1 MAAAY
6 ASQPQSRMDTL
17 RAIQSWV
24 KENPNRKRSVLPIE
38 IRILSD
44 TQEGEEAPATLPGGW
59 VPTPLE
65 PPGPVSLWLWKTNP
79 EYRAAGA
86 PVRRTI
92 LRDSLL
98 TLGTRVDAELRGAKW
113 SRKKVQEQLAAQQT
127 AAVSPPMDTPELD
140 RGLAAL
146 IGVQIVQVDE
156 ANKKVRFVPPD
167 LRTWSAEFPVWGSTT
182 GARAVLHRQGEES
195 VGTDLALWLGQRES
209 EGWRVAWP
217 EADGTLEEL
226 KGKLTQRGIG
236 VGGTARLE
244 KPKKADY
251 AAAVGRAE
259 AISHLSSVFGARS
272 R

>member
-1 MAAAY
+1 MGRPGGEA
-6 ASQPQSRMDTL
+6 RMEMLQT
-17 RAIQSWV
+17 IQTWV

-98 TLGTRVDAELRGAKW
+98 ELGTRVDAELRGAKW

-127 AAVSPPMDTPELD
+127 SAVSPPMDTPELD
-140 RGLAAL
+140 KGLAAL

-156 ANKKVRFVPPD
+156 ANKKVRFVPSDP
-167 LRTWSAEFPVWGSTT
+167 RTWSAEFPVWGSTA
-182 GARAVLHRQGEES
+182 GARAVVHRQGEES
-195 VGTDLALWLGQRES
+195 VGKDLARWLGDREG
-209 EGWRVAWP
+209 EGWKIAWP
-217 EADGTLEEL
+217 EAEGTVEEL
-226 KGKLTQRGIG
+226 KSKLAQRGIG
-236 VGGTARLE
+236 VGGAARMSE

-251 AAAVGRAE
+251 AAAVGRSE
-259 AISHLSSVFGARS
+259 AISHLASVFAARAS
-272 R
+272 